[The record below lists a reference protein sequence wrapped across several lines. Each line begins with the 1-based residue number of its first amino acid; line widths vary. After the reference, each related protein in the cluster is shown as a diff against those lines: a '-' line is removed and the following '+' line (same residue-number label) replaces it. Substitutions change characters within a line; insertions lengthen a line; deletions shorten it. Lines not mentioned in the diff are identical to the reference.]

1 MGDVT
6 ISGDGGNI
14 IANDSKLIVSIV
26 ESNERVIQ
34 SLLGIIERQRATIEH
49 LNLQLTN
56 QINQIDNP

>member
-1 MGDVT
+1 MSDVTMT

-14 IANDSKLIVSIV
+14 IANDSKLIVSIL

-34 SLLGIIERQRATIEH
+34 SLLGIIERQRATIER

-56 QINQIDNP
+56 QIDNP